1 MSEKPYSFEKPADDL
16 ALVIS
21 NDGRFAGDPSREH
34 AYSLWLG
41 QFAKTPERRIY
52 RDVRSDID
60 AAMWVETSAA
70 GCVGEAMSVLCA
82 PPGALFRICA
92 GSAPTE
98 PAWNMYYV
106 IENDA
111 PTPVRSEQ
119 SAASAT
125 ELNIASKGRRIVE
138 CHFFD
143 HWMNDGGI
151 AGLKFWSIP
160 FLERLPTA
168 HDRAKR
174 AWDNWTDEDRAAET
188 AAWKEEPLPRSEPAG

>member
-1 MSEKPYSFEKPADDL
+1 MSEKPYSFEMPADDL
-16 ALVIS
+16 TLVIS

-41 QFAKTPERRIY
+41 QFGRARDRRTY
-52 RDVRSDID
+52 RGDGPD
-60 AAMWVETSAA
+60 AATWIEASAA

-92 GSAPTE
+92 GSAPAE

-106 IENDA
+106 VENDT
-111 PTPVRSEQ
+111 PSPVRSEQ
-119 SAASAT
+119 SVGSAT
-125 ELNIASKGRRIVE
+125 DVNTASKGRRIVE

-151 AGLKFWSIP
+151 AGLRFWSIP

-188 AAWKEEPLPRSEPAG
+188 AAWKEEPLPRSEPPA